1 MMTKRS
7 TYRAGTA
14 LVYLGLAA
22 CSSAT
27 QGVQGPMVP
36 GMTVT
41 QDGVPVAI
49 VRYPHTPAD
58 ARFMQG
64 MIHHHAQ
71 AVVMAGWCPTHGAS
85 ASVQRLCERIVVAQQ
100 DEIALM
106 ETWLHDRGEA
116 IPDVQPHAHAMP
128 GMDHGLMPGMLS
140 AEQMTQ
146 LDAARGTEFDR
157 LFLTFMIQHHEGA
170 VTMVEELFASP
181 GAAQDDMTYELAS
194 DVFADQTT
202 EIERMQ
208 LMLDALSGGGRF

>member
-1 MMTKRS
+1 MNPKTTS
-7 TYRAGTA
+7 AGAA
-14 LVYLGLAA
+14 LLVLACGA
-22 CSSAT
+22 CGGAAR
-27 QGVQGPMVP
+27 GVQGPSVP

-49 VRYPHTPAD
+49 VRYPHTEAD
-58 ARFMQG
+58 AHFMQG
-64 MIHHHAQ
+64 MIQHHAQ
-71 AVVMAGWCPTHGAS
+71 AVLMAGWCPTHGAS
-85 ASVQRLCERIVVAQQ
+85 DLVQRLCERIAVAQK

-116 IPDVQPHAHAMP
+116 IPDVTAHVHGTME
-128 GMDHGLMPGMLS
+128 HGLMPGMLT
-140 AEQMTQ
+140 ADQLQQ
-146 LDAARGTEFDR
+146 LDAARGVEFDR
-157 LFLTFMIQHHEGA
+157 LFLTFMIQHHQGA
-170 VTMVEELFASP
+170 VTMVEQLFASP